1 MVGSI
6 AALAEA
12 EGVAIL
18 VDDELDELDAL
29 DELGA
34 ADDGA
39 AAVEPEPP
47 QAVRPSRAEAARPAI
62 AKDVRFVAS
71 MTFLLQTY

>member
-1 MVGSI
+1 M

-12 EGVAIL
+12 EGLAAL
-18 VDDELDELDAL
+18 VDEELDELDAL

-39 AAVEPEPP
+39 AVEPELP

-71 MTFLLQTY
+71 MTFLLQTD

>member
-1 MVGSI
+1 MLGSI

-12 EGVAIL
+12 EGVAAM
-18 VDDELDELDAL
+18 VD

-34 ADDGA
+34 ADDGE
-39 AAVEPEPP
+39 AVEAEPP

-71 MTFLLQTY
+71 MTFLLQTD